1 MRHVVTLDL
10 LINSALRKEVGEG
23 LPGEEE
29 EGKEEVQKREEN
41 LEEDMTTTSVAQLT
55 T

>member
-10 LINSALRKEVGEG
+10 LMNSAFRKEVGES

-29 EGKEEVQKREEN
+29 EGKEGHETAKYVG
-41 LEEDMTTTSVAQLT
+41 V
-55 T
+55 